1 MTTIVKTSEVARLLD
16 CIGPLLIEAHANGH
30 VGDAAVS
37 VPYHIL
43 NDVET
48 LLENVQRKQ
57 QDALKVARKRTRLL
71 VEIEVDEEPIPGFGH
86 NPQDFAEAAA
96 KAAIR
101 LLGCYNPTI
110 ITTGWGPADQ
120 AG

>member
-101 LLGCYNPTI
+101 PLGCYNPTI
-110 ITTGWGPADQ
+110 VTTGWGPADQ